1 MEKKRHISYAEEF
14 QVIDADVLH
23 TIRRNITVRFISVG
37 FT

>member
-1 MEKKRHISYAEEF
+1 MKKKRHISYGEEF
-14 QVIDADVLH
+14 QIIDVDVPH